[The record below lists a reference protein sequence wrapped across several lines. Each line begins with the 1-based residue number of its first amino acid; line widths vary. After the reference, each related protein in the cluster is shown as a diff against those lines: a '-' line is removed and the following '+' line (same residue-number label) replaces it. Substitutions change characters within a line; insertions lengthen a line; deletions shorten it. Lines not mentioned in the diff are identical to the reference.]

1 MRKKINSQFIIL
13 TIMSIL
19 ITIIL
24 STVVSYKI
32 LKDEVMEDINSYA
45 HALKATNTFDDVD
58 NINYKPDITNLRVTV
73 IRSDRTVAYDTI
85 ADVNDMENHLK
96 REEITEAVK
105 SGEGKAIRNS
115 HTIGKSSFYYAIRL
129 DNGAVLRVSKE
140 ASSIMSVFIS
150 SIPAIL
156 VVMVCLIIL
165 IIIST
170 RILTRSIVAPI
181 EELATDLENEDI
193 HSVYKELRPFVSMIQ
208 KQHNDIIKTS
218 KLRQEFTANVSHEL
232 KTPLTAISGYAELME
247 NGMATNDDM
256 VRFSGEIHRNA
267 QRLLTLINDI
277 IRLSELDSSSLEEMC
292 EDIDLYVIADNCINM
307 LSVNAEK
314 QDVNIYLSGEHN
326 HITANKEMMNELIY
340 NLCDNA
346 IRYNNK
352 GGKVY
357 VSIGR
362 DNTGKVFLEVRDT
375 GIGISQSNQQRIFE
389 RFYRVDKSRSKS
401 TGGTGLGL
409 AIVKHIVVQSNAVLQ
424 LESELEKGTTIKVVF
439 NN

>member
-73 IRSDRTVAYDTI
+73 IRSDGTVAYDTI

-389 RFYRVDKSRSKS
+389 RIYRVDKSRSKS